1 MALSVGSSSRAHVPG
16 SRYAR
21 FNGSNAERY
30 ALQVKQAQMNLTI
43 TTGTAVFGAS
53 LSESQGRSSLA
64 VQMATSLQYA
74 RLADITV

>member
-1 MALSVGSSSRAHVPG
+1 MALSVGSSPRAHVPG

-21 FNGSNAERY
+21 FHGSNAQRY
-30 ALQVKQAQMNLTI
+30 ARQVKQAQMNLNV

-53 LSESQGRSSLA
+53 LSESQARSSLA